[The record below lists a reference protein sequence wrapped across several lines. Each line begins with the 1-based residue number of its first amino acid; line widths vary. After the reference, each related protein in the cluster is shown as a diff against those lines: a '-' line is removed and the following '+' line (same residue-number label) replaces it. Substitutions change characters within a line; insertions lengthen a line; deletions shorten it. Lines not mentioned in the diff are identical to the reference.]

1 MRTKGLYPIGRVL
14 MPGRNE
20 TFRPILFIFGK
31 FNIYDVS
38 GYDILDK
45 DHFSIHA
52 GQGFTF
58 GGITFHGDLLQD
70 YIFIFSTHSGKDKN
84 VPGHGYFYR
93 RMNKILISL
102 TTCLCLLRADASPA
116 ASDRP
121 DPQNGYDIRLTL
133 KPYKNSKV
141 YLGYYYGKIKAVA
154 DSITLDENSAGRF
167 TGKEKLTGG
176 VYFIVSPSK
185 SILFE
190 LLIDSQQHFSLSAD
204 TLNLPS
210 SVTFTGSPD
219 NIFFQQY
226 TLFTNKKGSEIVASQ
241 KELATVHNKQDSIR
255 IREKIKKLNE
265 DIQQYRQQIMRQHP
279 GSLLTALFYAMKE
292 PTVPPAPGS
301 ATGKVDSLFPYHY
314 FKAHYWDSISFTD
327 ERLTRTP
334 VFEPR
339 LDKYFKDLVYPQSD
353 SIVREADMMLL
364 QARVSKTMFQY
375 LLVYFV
381 QKYVNPEY
389 MGQDAVFVHLFE
401 KYINTGQAEFFTEKY
416 RQYLNNRAYSLM
428 ANLIGQPA
436 ANLEMVDT
444 SGKSR
449 PLYAV
454 QAPYIVI
461 CFWDATCGHCKETV
475 PKLDS
480 IFQAKWKQEGV
491 KLYGVMVDGGQEA
504 WLQFIKDHNLKDW
517 IHVYETKAH
526 QDSTEAAGQ
535 AGYRQLYDV
544 YQTPIL
550 YLLDKDKRIVAK
562 KLSYQQLDEVLN
574 LKFQHEKSR

>member
-1 MRTKGLYPIGRVL
+1 
-14 MPGRNE
+14 
-20 TFRPILFIFGK
+20 
-31 FNIYDVS
+31 
-38 GYDILDK
+38 
-45 DHFSIHA
+45 
-52 GQGFTF
+52 
-58 GGITFHGDLLQD
+58 
-70 YIFIFSTHSGKDKN
+70 
-84 VPGHGYFYR
+84 
-93 RMNKILISL
+93 MNKILLSL
-102 TTCLCLLRADASPA
+102 TTSLCLLQAFASPA
-116 ASDRP
+116 AFDGP
-121 DPQNGYDIRLTL
+121 PPQNGYDIRLTL

-154 DSITLDENSAGRF
+154 DSITLDENSSGRF

-176 VYFIVSPSK
+176 VYFIVSPSR

-204 TLNLPS
+204 TLNLPG
-210 SVTFTGSPD
+210 SVTFTGSTD
-219 NIFFQQY
+219 NIVFQQY

-241 KELATVHNKQDSIR
+241 KELATVHNKQDSVR

-265 DIQQYRQQIMRQHP
+265 DIQQYRHQIMRQHP
-279 GSLLTALFYAMKE
+279 GSLLTALFYTMKE
-292 PTVPPAPGS
+292 PVVPPDPKSKSPAS
-301 ATGKVDSLFPYHY
+301 GKIDSLFPYHY

-327 ERLTRTP
+327 DRLTRTP

-339 LDKYFKDLVYPQSD
+339 LDKYFKDLVYPQAD
-353 SIVREADMMLL
+353 SIEREADMMLL
-364 QARVSKTMFQY
+364 QARVNKTMFQY

-444 SGKSR
+444 AGKPQ

-461 CFWDATCGHCKETV
+461 CFWDATCGHCKELV

-517 IHVYETKAH
+517 MHVYETKAH